1 MAAPRIIAVCNTKG
15 GTGKTTVAL
24 QLAIARARQGKKVW
38 FVDGDRQQ
46 TGALA
51 LSLRLEQKGKKEVPF
66 ATYSDGKS
74 LQFNVRKLSDQFD
87 TVIIDVGGFDA
98 TTMRAAMML
107 CDLLLIPFQPR
118 SFDSWALPKMHTLLE
133 EVQSMRG
140 EFPAYALLNSAD
152 PNSVDNK
159 EAEEALQDYPTMK
172 FLNCP
177 LGRRKAFATSSGYG
191 LGVDELKT
199 RDPKAVKEVKDLVKA
214 VFGDEEEE
222 EANAKEQ

>member
-66 ATYSDGKS
+66 ATY
-74 LQFNVRKLSDQFD
+74 VRKLSDQFD

-222 EANAKEQ
+222 ANAKEQ

>member
-133 EVQSMRG
+133 EVQRMRG

-222 EANAKEQ
+222 ANAKEQ

>member
-140 EFPAYALLNSAD
+140 EFQAYALLNSAD

-199 RDPKAVKEVKDLVKA
+199 KDPKAVKEVKDLVKA
-214 VFGDEEEE
+214 VFGDEEE
-222 EANAKEQ
+222 ANAKEQ

>member
-159 EAEEALQDYPTMK
+159 EAEEALQDHEVPELPAGQK
-172 FLNCP
+172 KSFCNLFRIRS
-177 LGRRKAFATSSGYG
+177 GR
-191 LGVDELKT
+191 
-199 RDPKAVKEVKDLVKA
+199 
-214 VFGDEEEE
+214 
-222 EANAKEQ
+222 

>member
-140 EFPAYALLNSAD
+140 EFPAYALSNSAD

-222 EANAKEQ
+222 ANAKEQ

>member
-133 EVQSMRG
+133 EVLSMRG

-199 RDPKAVKEVKDLVKA
+199 KDPKAVKEVKDLVKA
-214 VFGDEEEE
+214 VFGDEEE
-222 EANAKEQ
+222 ANAKEQ

>member
-140 EFPAYALLNSAD
+140 EVPAYALLNSAD

-222 EANAKEQ
+222 ANAKEQ

>member
-1 MAAPRIIAVCNTKG
+1 M
-15 GTGKTTVAL
+15 
-24 QLAIARARQGKKVW
+24 
-38 FVDGDRQQ
+38 
-46 TGALA
+46 
-51 LSLRLEQKGKKEVPF
+51 
-66 ATYSDGKS
+66 
-74 LQFNVRKLSDQFD
+74 
-87 TVIIDVGGFDA
+87 IIDVGGFDA

-222 EANAKEQ
+222 ANAKEQ

>member
-1 MAAPRIIAVCNTKG
+1 MNK
-15 GTGKTTVAL
+15 
-24 QLAIARARQGKKVW
+24 
-38 FVDGDRQQ
+38 
-46 TGALA
+46 
-51 LSLRLEQKGKKEVPF
+51 KGKKEVPF

-222 EANAKEQ
+222 ANAKEQ

>member
-1 MAAPRIIAVCNTKG
+1 MAAPRIIAVCNTKRRHRKNNG
-15 GTGKTTVAL
+15 CTA
-24 QLAIARARQGKKVW
+24 ARNCPRPSGKKGLVCRRR
-38 FVDGDRQQ
+38 RQQ

-118 SFDSWALPKMHTLLE
+118 SFDSWALPKCTL
-133 EVQSMRG
+133 
-140 EFPAYALLNSAD
+140 
-152 PNSVDNK
+152 
-159 EAEEALQDYPTMK
+159 
-172 FLNCP
+172 C
-177 LGRRKAFATSSGYG
+177 
-191 LGVDELKT
+191 
-199 RDPKAVKEVKDLVKA
+199 
-214 VFGDEEEE
+214 
-222 EANAKEQ
+222 

>member
-133 EVQSMRG
+133 EVQSTRG

-222 EANAKEQ
+222 ANAKEQ

>member
-140 EFPAYALLNSAD
+140 EFTAYALLNSAD

-222 EANAKEQ
+222 AKAKEQ